1 MLSFSIESF
10 LYECLVAIYLLFEA
24 GKIAKTCKQDKNVA
38 DAVTSDQSNVR
49 ENIIH
54 VLQMKLSAYNL
65 GMEERVAD
73 GNGTSFDEKIHKT
86 DGFTGFDD
94 LTFKLVE
101 SHNF

>member
-1 MLSFSIESF
+1 MLRFSIESF

-24 GKIAKTCKQDKNVA
+24 DKIAKTYKQDTNVA

-54 VLQMKLSAYNL
+54 VLQMKLNDYNL

-73 GNGTSFDEKIHKT
+73 GNGTSF